1 MTTIT
6 SHWDGLRLE
15 SNNDNNVII
24 TAEVPTKVPI
34 DSLISEL
41 FSLKKNAEAKEKS
54 HPHQRSLQ
62 APYNQL
68 AG

>member
-1 MTTIT
+1 
-6 SHWDGLRLE
+6 
-15 SNNDNNVII
+15 
-24 TAEVPTKVPI
+24 
-34 DSLISEL
+34 LISEL